1 MLGKPRAHRAS
12 GKVSDMTMPR
22 IISALAIA
30 PLLVAC
36 SSSAPVEQAAEL
48 PAPQPAA
55 ALPTWKAGDQ
65 PAEWVCHDPATG
77 VAYSMKVPTD
87 TAEPRIAAAE
97 AFRTKAGAEPVHYL
111 LVDIDATAAS
121 APGSHEVWGAS
132 WATIDHQNAGASR
145 LMVTAIST
153 WPGWSSNPGAG
164 MPEIEQDANSGA
176 KGFAILEADQ
186 PITSMV
192 GPMVTIGATQVPC
205 ELYPP
210 E

>member
-1 MLGKPRAHRAS
+1 
-12 GKVSDMTMPR
+12 MTQRTR
-22 IISALAIA
+22 IAQAVISAAAVALLA
-30 PLLVAC
+30 AC
-36 SSSAPVEQAAEL
+36 SATPASEAPITQA
-48 PAPQPAA
+48 PAGD

-192 GPMVTIGATQVPC
+192 GPMVATGATQVPC